1 MLQGAGGAQKVS
13 VQKLTPATLLPEPT
27 PLEPM
32 PHDPD
37 VHVLHSSCTN
47 HPNTIQLVCFISG
60 FYPEPLT
67 VEWLVN
73 GQPGILRGHT
83 ASAKKD
89 GDGRTFNTRSNAS
102 VSQDE
107 WLEGKTYTCQV
118 SHPGTG
124 STKQDHTPA
133 RPWGPLSL
141 GCPMPGHP
149 VFLVPPSPAALYV
162 AQSPMLMC
170 LVVNLP
176 SNSSLQVVWSREKPG
191 SVSPDR
197 LDLAEQFNGTFTAS
211 SSMPILTRDSEV
223 GETFTC
229 KVEHSELPS
238 SLIKSISK
246 KVSPIPVPS
255 REGCTLRGRP
265 NPQQSEILALGPF
278 ASPCVMETSYPH
290 PVLQDYQLPLRS
302 PSIMEERGDVPTP
315 THIHTILLPTWPLL
329 SDVHGSPV

>member
-1 MLQGAGGAQKVS
+1 MEK
-13 VQKLTPATLLPEPT
+13 PT

-124 STKQDHTPA
+124 STKQDHTRKCEGDAPQEEMTS
-133 RPWGPLSL
+133 PSNIQ
-141 GCPMPGHP
+141 

-229 KVEHSELPS
+229 KVEVP
-238 SLIKSISK
+238 KGR
-246 KVSPIPVPS
+246 VSPIPVPS

-315 THIHTILLPTWPLL
+315 THIHTILLPTWP
-329 SDVHGSPV
+329 